1 MSPELLADPTGEF
14 QYRTRRY
21 QSETALAG
29 MWVFLASEMLFFGG
43 LLLAWCFYRH
53 QHPAGFKA
61 ATEDTQFAIGT
72 INTVVLTASSF
83 TFACGVLFARQ
94 GRNARVMQAS
104 LLAAGLGTLFMG
116 LKILEWY
123 LDIADHEVPGPH
135 FKTGGVDDGGAQL
148 FWIFYYI
155 ATSLHAI
162 HLSIGI
168 AMVCWIAWRAHKA
181 EFSPTYNTPVEVVG
195 LYWSFVDMVWMVLY
209 PLIYLA
215 GRGG

>member
-1 MSPELLADPTGEF
+1 MSPELLADPTVEF

-29 MWVFLASEMLFFGG
+29 MWVFLASEMLFFGA
-43 LLLAWCFYRH
+43 LLLAWCVYRH

-72 INTVVLTASSF
+72 INTVILTLSSF
-83 TFACGVLFARQ
+83 TFACGVVFARQ
-94 GRNARVMQAS
+94 GRNARVMQTS

-135 FKTGGVDDGGAQL
+135 FKTAAVDDGGAQL
-148 FWIFYYI
+148 FWVFYYV
-155 ATSLHAI
+155 ATGLHAI
-162 HLSIGI
+162 HLGIGI

-181 EFSPTYNTPVEVVG
+181 AFSPAYNTPVEVVG